1 MTRLFR
7 EIGIECAMVIS
18 AREVSGITMC
28 RTEVKGQSHLV
39 AVSTLMVD
47 DKDPLKA
54 GFSLE

>member
-1 MTRLFR
+1 
-7 EIGIECAMVIS
+7 MVIS